1 MNNNCQQQQQ
11 HIIIKIKIIH
21 LSIVYVLLWN
31 FLSIYLFKHV
41 SIYSSD
47 LNRWFSFIY
56 VNYMAVV
63 SNHPSIF
70 LLNLHSFFF
79 SFSFCVL
86 FVCQKKNKK
95 QSYFYDDYYIQNN
108 ESFEEKERTRKSTKN
123 NMTLWNSKVY
133 LRKIFKLYK
142 WMFSLC
148 RYSYFSIT

>member
-21 LSIVYVLLWN
+21 LSIVYVSLWN

-56 VNYMAVV
+56 IYYMAVV

-79 SFSFCVL
+79 L
-86 FVCQKKNKK
+86 FV
-95 QSYFYDDYYIQNN
+95 FYL
-108 ESFEEKERTRKSTKN
+108 SVKRKTKN
-123 NMTLWNSKVY
+123 NLISMMIITYKIMSHSKRKNEREKVRRIIWRYEILKCTYARY
-133 LRKIFKLYK
+133 LNFIN
-142 WMFSLC
+142 
-148 RYSYFSIT
+148 